1 MRRVSRW
8 CAQVASTA
16 PHQEMIPEACD
27 SRCLRRICE
36 HIMYFVLVRP
46 LGILVTIDLSLY
58 RSTLAW
64 ALAVVVV
71 FLATVVLV
79 CAPLGL
85 FSACD
90 GASGCNVTRDGAAS
104 TQRRASRRE

>member
-1 MRRVSRW
+1 
-8 CAQVASTA
+8 
-16 PHQEMIPEACD
+16 
-27 SRCLRRICE
+27 
-36 HIMYFVLVRP
+36 MYFVLVRP
-46 LGILVTIDLSLY
+46 LGVVTIDLSLC

-64 ALAVVVV
+64 ALAVVVD
-71 FLATVVLV
+71 FLATVVVLV

-104 TQRRASRRE
+104 TERQARSGAHHVVSERVITSRQRSAVGST

>member
-1 MRRVSRW
+1 
-8 CAQVASTA
+8 
-16 PHQEMIPEACD
+16 
-27 SRCLRRICE
+27 
-36 HIMYFVLVRP
+36 MYFVLVRP